1 MDKPSLRTLLFLISS
16 TFTTT
21 LLADQV
27 TLDDGSLLKGTIKE
41 VANGQ
46 LVINTA
52 FADDVTID
60 YSRVSQISTDSKYVV
75 ELNSRDRIV
84 GQLTVDPNGQHK
96 MTNTAFGTVNVDPAN
111 IRSVWATDAAKPQV
125 AAVEAEYQQE
135 IADIKASKEQE
146 VAEIKESYEQAMT
159 AIRQERDRL
168 SDPWSGS
175 LAFGATGSSGNT
187 KRFGAH
193 GRGELNRETDLE
205 RMNLYFAINFQKE
218 DGEQTVNEKLAGVS
232 LERDI
237 TEMWFARGAMDF
249 EIDDFEELD
258 LRAIASASL
267 GRFFIRE
274 DDLKFKGFAGV
285 GYRYEGYSN
294 GTTEKDPTGV
304 LGYAVDYRMNSH
316 LKLFHDF
323 TYYPSF
329 SSPGKNYLIVTNFG
343 GEMPLAE
350 DNWKLRASVRSQHN
364 SQPAADAEKTDTTY
378 QMDLVYDWE

>member
-1 MDKPSLRTLLFLISS
+1 MHKPSLRTIFLLISS
-16 TFTTT
+16 TFTTP

-27 TLDDGSLLKGTIKE
+27 VLDDGSLLKGSIKK
-41 VANGQ
+41 VADGQ

-60 YSRVSQISTDSKYVV
+60 YARVSQMTTDKKYVV

-84 GQLTVDPNGQHK
+84 GQLTVDKNGQHK
-96 MTNTAFGTVNVDPAN
+96 LTNTAFGTVNVNPAN
-111 IRSVWATDAAKPQV
+111 IKSVWETDAAKPQV
-125 AAVEAEYQQE
+125 AAVEEEYQQQ
-135 IADIKASKEQE
+135 IDDIKASKEQE
-146 VAEIKESYEQAMT
+146 VAELKDSYET
-159 AIRQERDRL
+159 AISSLRDERNRL
-168 SDPWSGS
+168 RDPWSGS

-218 DGEQTVNEKLAGVS
+218 DGEQTVNEKLAGMS

-237 TEMWFARGAMDF
+237 SDMWFARGAADF
-249 EIDDFEELD
+249 EIDEFEQLD

-285 GYRYEGYSN
+285 GYRYEGYSD
-294 GTTEKDPTGV
+294 GTTNKDPTGV
-304 LGYAVDYRMNSH
+304 LGYAVDYRMNNH

-323 TYYPSF
+323 SYYPSF
-329 SSPGKNYLIVTNFG
+329 SSPGKNYLLVTNFG
-343 GEMPLAE
+343 GEMPLAD
-350 DNWKLRASVRSQHN
+350 DNWKLRASVRAQHN
-364 SQPAADAEKTDTTY
+364 SQPVDDAKRTDTTY
-378 QMDLVYDWE
+378 QMDLVYDWD